1 MENNNYLSVFVYGTL
16 EKFNEVISK
25 ARVRIFYKGL
35 NRNGSY
41 ISEEFAGKLINSL
54 PYTPIKGIF
63 DKEAQDFLDHGK
75 NRSEGRIYGFVPSP
89 ANFTWEK
96 HIDEDGIE
104 REYACADVLLWT
116 GIYEEAKLIPGKPQ
130 SMEIYSKSIKGDWRV
145 IDGQKCFYYTDG
157 CFLGLQAL
165 GTSVEPCFE
174 GSEFY
179 SLITSLYTLKSD
191 IEELKN
197 LFSLENNKKKDGNK
211 LMENNFK
218 LSDDAKRNALWSLLN
233 PDFAETSTCVY
244 TIMDV
249 YDDYALAYNF
259 GQNQY
264 ERVYYT
270 KDDSSDSVNILEKKK
285 CYILDITE
293 DEKSVLDSVRETNGG
308 TFDKIDEKLHS
319 IEELNSTINSDRETI
334 EQLNAN
340 YCAMEQEKN
349 NMEQELSSLRE
360 FKKTI
365 ETQKKEDVLN
375 KFSLRLDEDIV
386 KKYKE
391 NLTNY
396 SVSDLEKEL
405 SLELV
410 NHTPEI
416 FNKKETT
423 PLPKQESSVGGI
435 EGILSKY
442 K

>member
-1 MENNNYLSVFVYGTL
+1 
-16 EKFNEVISK
+16 
-25 ARVRIFYKGL
+25 
-35 NRNGSY
+35 
-41 ISEEFAGKLINSL
+41 
-54 PYTPIKGIF
+54 
-63 DKEAQDFLDHGK
+63 
-75 NRSEGRIYGFVPSP
+75 
-89 ANFTWEK
+89 
-96 HIDEDGIE
+96 
-104 REYACADVLLWT
+104 
-116 GIYEEAKLIPGKPQ
+116 
-130 SMEIYSKSIKGDWRV
+130 
-145 IDGQKCFYYTDG
+145 
-157 CFLGLQAL
+157 
-165 GTSVEPCFE
+165 
-174 GSEFY
+174 
-179 SLITSLYTLKSD
+179 
-191 IEELKN
+191 
-197 LFSLENNKKKDGNK
+197 
-211 LMENNFK
+211 MENNFK

-293 DEKSVLDSVRETNGG
+293 DEKGVLDSVKETNGG